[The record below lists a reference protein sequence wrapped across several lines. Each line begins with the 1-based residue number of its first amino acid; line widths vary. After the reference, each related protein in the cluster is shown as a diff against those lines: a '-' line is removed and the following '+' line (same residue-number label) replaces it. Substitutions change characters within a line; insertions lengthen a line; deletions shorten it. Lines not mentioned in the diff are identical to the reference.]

1 MSVKIIVDAFESI
14 RIKCLS
20 ALDILNIVTA
30 KINNYTGT
38 MIKITKKVL
47 NVNSILN
54 EFIIE

>member
-38 MIKITKKVL
+38 MIKITKKVF
-47 NVNSILN
+47 NANGSR
-54 EFIIE
+54 FIIK